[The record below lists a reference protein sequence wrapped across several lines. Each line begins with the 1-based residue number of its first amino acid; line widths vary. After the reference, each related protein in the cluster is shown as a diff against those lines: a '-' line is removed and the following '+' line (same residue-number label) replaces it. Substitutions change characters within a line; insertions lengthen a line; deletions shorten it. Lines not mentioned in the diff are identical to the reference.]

1 MEKPRRRILNIIRRM
16 TEGDDF
22 FTNMSPRISK
32 AEIEEIRLLGFSLQR
47 EHTHGAQ
54 PGPIAVYPLFP
65 DKFKERA
72 KTILEASIDTH
83 AKRTEEET

>member
-1 MEKPRRRILNIIRRM
+1 MC
-16 TEGDDF
+16 EGDDF
-22 FTNMSPRISK
+22 FTNMSPRISL
-32 AEIEEIRLLGFSLQR
+32 AEIEEMWALGFSIQK

-72 KTILEASIDTH
+72 KQFLESINSKS
-83 AKRTEEET
+83 KRTSIKQV